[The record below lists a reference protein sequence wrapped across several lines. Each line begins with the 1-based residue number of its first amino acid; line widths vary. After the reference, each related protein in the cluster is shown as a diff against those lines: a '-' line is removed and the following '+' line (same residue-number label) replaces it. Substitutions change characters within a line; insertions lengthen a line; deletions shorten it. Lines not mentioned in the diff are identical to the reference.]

1 MPSGYRVCAIV
12 EPVCAPWGAGRLCLG
27 MAGKRGT
34 ARRGIAAQARA
45 LIAGTANLP
54 IDELERRAKA
64 VSMLA
69 KARQALNEIDA
80 REDMINGHDDRL
92 DAAGEQQLRD
102 ELLRRLDEIAA
113 EVAPAEDAE
122 LDGPGSAET
131 AGG

>member
-1 MPSGYRVCAIV
+1 
-12 EPVCAPWGAGRLCLG
+12 

-131 AGG
+131 VGG